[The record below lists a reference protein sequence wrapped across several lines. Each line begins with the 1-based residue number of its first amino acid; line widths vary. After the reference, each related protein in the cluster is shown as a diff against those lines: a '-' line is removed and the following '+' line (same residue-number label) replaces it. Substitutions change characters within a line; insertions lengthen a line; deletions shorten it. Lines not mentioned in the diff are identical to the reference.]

1 MKTGFNYLKHR
12 IYVVITGS
20 LLSFYYLSKFLH
32 NKILSFIFILIV
44 LYLWITQ
51 ILKVSSFIFDFLLF
65 NMLFLFF
72 GISGKF
78 YFIINIGF
86 IVLSYSIFSR
96 KTFYRI
102 FSATSLY
109 FFILNFLE
117 FKGIIPIFGVFS
129 KPVVFSESLVIIF
142 IFWGAVYFFIKKKQ
156 EEILEKRLIEK
167 IIFSARTLII
177 VFDVDKNIIY
187 ASKETEKLLGYKD
200 LKEKLIEDI
209 YSKEEEEE
217 EEEEGIFT
225 TREGEEIPVKVRKSR
240 IKDEDGKIFAVVWV
254 IEDLRERERIV
265 FEKEK
270 FENILTQM
278 GDGILIFRE
287 KEGVVFANKK
297 AEEFLGPNLIGKN
310 RYEIL
315 GERAS
320 EIDFERIYRKKEI
333 FSQMID
339 LDEKILIVTFSPVD
353 LGEEEYRM
361 AVMKDVTNFLSV
373 RRELEEK
380 IEELKKQRLA
390 ILNLAEDLK
399 EKNEQLIKMQEILI
413 NQEKLASVG
422 ELAAGV
428 AHELNNPLTTIM
440 GMTDLIYSDSNI
452 TEEQRENL
460 SAIKEEAIRMR
471 GIISDMLAFSRRE
484 REEKTKIKLNEVIKK
499 AEALLS
505 TRIRHEMVKVDK
517 DLGEIPEID
526 GNFDRLIQVFIN
538 LFNNSMDAFDK
549 KEKKIFIKTYFDRK
563 KEKIVVIFKDNGC
576 GMDEATRKRIFD
588 PFFTTKKTGTG
599 LGMSIVYGILKNHNV
614 DIFIVTE
621 KGKGTEFRL
630 SFPLK
635 MKEKI

>member
-1 MKTGFNYLKHR
+1 
-12 IYVVITGS
+12 
-20 LLSFYYLSKFLH
+20 
-32 NKILSFIFILIV
+32 
-44 LYLWITQ
+44 
-51 ILKVSSFIFDFLLF
+51 
-65 NMLFLFF
+65 
-72 GISGKF
+72 
-78 YFIINIGF
+78 
-86 IVLSYSIFSR
+86 
-96 KTFYRI
+96 
-102 FSATSLY
+102 
-109 FFILNFLE
+109 
-117 FKGIIPIFGVFS
+117 
-129 KPVVFSESLVIIF
+129 
-142 IFWGAVYFFIKKKQ
+142 
-156 EEILEKRLIEK
+156 
-167 IIFSARTLII
+167 
-177 VFDVDKNIIY
+177 
-187 ASKETEKLLGYKD
+187 
-200 LKEKLIEDI
+200 
-209 YSKEEEEE
+209 
-217 EEEEGIFT
+217 
-225 TREGEEIPVKVRKSR
+225 
-240 IKDEDGKIFAVVWV
+240 
-254 IEDLRERERIV
+254 
-265 FEKEK
+265 
-270 FENILTQM
+270 
-278 GDGILIFRE
+278 
-287 KEGVVFANKK
+287 
-297 AEEFLGPNLIGKN
+297 
-310 RYEIL
+310 
-315 GERAS
+315 
-320 EIDFERIYRKKEI
+320 
-333 FSQMID
+333 MID

-635 MKEKI
+635 IKEKI